1 MEQFPKIPK
10 EIVTIFPEN
19 PVFTLKSSDTPLKFE
34 TKLAISNN
42 LKYKY
47 FVFHLKT
54 TGKDRYSVDGGFS
67 FLCPEEKKEIIIS
80 RLSMDKCPYKRVKEK
95 FQILLYDFNDKIND
109 EIEAN
114 NAFDLKLYKK
124 TPIKEIKFITI
135 QNNNK
140 ELYIEFISKSS
151 TQELEYYIQDNENIF
166 TENIENK
173 IIFKENEIIS
183 QDSLFL
189 YKTNYEYFSYLSI
202 ITIFN
207 ETNNYIIYKIYL
219 NNTDLFNFKNKN
231 CFIAPNDK
239 NKIII
244 QRKENS
250 SSQKIQEKILFIFYT
265 VNGVINNKKEA
276 INTFKKLDSNH
287 LPSKREKILPII
299 LKENTDDLY
308 ISNNENEIDLK
319 KNNISIK
326 NDNNNA
332 SINPI
337 EEKIFELNDN
347 LKKEE
352 KENIK
357 EEKTI
362 KPENKN
368 YSNDEKKHED
378 NKNNILIERINELE
392 KELRKEKENNIK
404 LNDIIKKYK
413 EEEKAK
419 INWKSQIESLKQ
431 KLFEK
436 DNEIDELKTKLS
448 RFPFELNEREKI
460 ICVNFNV
467 NDESIKNYSIICKN
481 THIFKIIENK
491 FYEDFPEFF
500 NSDNNFLV
508 EGIKIDKNK
517 SLEENNIH
525 HNDVIIINFLDI

>member
-10 EIVTIFPEN
+10 EIVSIFPEN

-54 TGKDRYSVDGGFS
+54 TGKDRYSVHGGFS

-124 TPIKEIKFITI
+124 APIKEIKFITI

-151 TQELEYYIQDNENIF
+151 TQELEYYIQENENIF
-166 TENIENK
+166 KENIENK

-207 ETNNYIIYKIYL
+207 ETINYIIYKIFL
-219 NNTDLFNFKNKN
+219 NNTNLFNFKNTN

-250 SSQKIQEKILFIFYT
+250 SSQKIQEKFCLFFIL
-265 VNGVINNKKEA
+265 
-276 INTFKKLDSNH
+276 
-287 LPSKREKILPII
+287 
-299 LKENTDDLY
+299 
-308 ISNNENEIDLK
+308 
-319 KNNISIK
+319 
-326 NDNNNA
+326 
-332 SINPI
+332 
-337 EEKIFELNDN
+337 
-347 LKKEE
+347 
-352 KENIK
+352 
-357 EEKTI
+357 
-362 KPENKN
+362 
-368 YSNDEKKHED
+368 
-378 NKNNILIERINELE
+378 
-392 KELRKEKENNIK
+392 
-404 LNDIIKKYK
+404 
-413 EEEKAK
+413 
-419 INWKSQIESLKQ
+419 
-431 KLFEK
+431 
-436 DNEIDELKTKLS
+436 
-448 RFPFELNEREKI
+448 
-460 ICVNFNV
+460 
-467 NDESIKNYSIICKN
+467 
-481 THIFKIIENK
+481 
-491 FYEDFPEFF
+491 
-500 NSDNNFLV
+500 
-508 EGIKIDKNK
+508 
-517 SLEENNIH
+517 
-525 HNDVIIINFLDI
+525 